1 MRKLIFCSLIVS
13 VLFASCSSPKKQMES
28 GNYDAAVAKAVEKIR
43 KDRDDTKNI
52 DILEQSYQIALE
64 QDNERV
70 RLLKTEG
77 KPQNWDEIYLIYK
90 KMYDRQ
96 SMVRT
101 VLPLKS
107 GNRTVDFPYVDYME
121 EMVAA
126 KNKAADYYYANGLE
140 LMKNGNRESY
150 RQAYAEFA
158 RAKEYVGDY
167 EGIDQLLEES
177 RYLGISRVLVRVDNR
192 SHINFPPEF
201 EEDLLALNL
210 PRLDRD
216 WVEYHTRQLDEN
228 TEFDYLVSVIIKDV
242 MVSPDN
248 TFEKDTLIK
257 REIEDGFKYVLDA
270 NGNVMRD
277 SLGNDIKVKKYKA
290 VQCALIESVQNKECR
305 INGEVEIM
313 ALNPSKVVKKDPLSA
328 DSYFEHISARA
339 IGDIEALK
347 PDEKARTQ
355 SEPVVFPS
363 DIEMVLRCSEA
374 LKMGIRRAMEQNRR
388 FII

>member
-1 MRKLIFCSLIVS
+1 MRKLIFCTLIVS

-64 QDNERV
+64 QDTERV
-70 RLLKTEG
+70 RLLKMEG

-101 VLPLKS
+101 VLPIKS

-121 EMVAA
+121 EMVTA

-140 LMKNGNRESY
+140 LMKNSNRESY

-177 RYLGISRVLVRVDNR
+177 RHLGISRVLVRVDNR

-201 EEDLLALNL
+201 EDDLLALNL

-216 WVEYHTRQLDEN
+216 WVEYHTRQLDED
-228 TEFDYLVSVIIKDV
+228 TEFDYLVSVIIKNV

-257 REIEDGFKYVLDA
+257 REIEDGFEYVLDA
-270 NGNVMRD
+270 NGNVVRD
-277 SLGNDIKVKKYKA
+277 SLGNDLKVKKYKA

-313 ALNPSKVVKKDPLSA
+313 ALNPSRVMKKDPLSA

-339 IGDIEALK
+339 IGDIEALN
-347 PDEKARTQ
+347 PDERARTQ
-355 SEPVVFPS
+355 TGPVMFPS

-374 LKMGIRRAMEQNRR
+374 LKMGIRHAMEQNRR